1 MLSTTSRAP
10 AWCATSASAAMSAMD
25 SSGLVGLSTHSTWA
39 GRSAS
44 ASRTAATSLI
54 GTAR

>member
-1 MLSTTSRAP
+1 
-10 AWCATSASAAMSAMD
+10 MSAMD
-25 SSGLVGLSTHSTWA
+25 SSGLVGLSAHSTRA